1 VRRAVRKTYLLSNP
15 QNVPRATPRVVEAH
29 NPCEDPPYSHPGSQP
44 RALLLSIAPLLG
56 NMEVRPWRR
65 PCLATGRV
73 SSSSQ
78 GQPVRDHRIRAHG
91 VVKSWSN
98 LRR

>member
-1 VRRAVRKTYLLSNP
+1 MRQAVRKTHLLSNP
-15 QNVPRATPRVVEAH
+15 QNVPRATPRVVGAH
-29 NPCEDPPYSHPGSQP
+29 NPCEDPPFSHPGSQP
-44 RALLLSIAPLLG
+44 HALLLSIVG
-56 NMEVRPWRR
+56 VRPWRR